1 MNFNSVAPGSASG
14 SESAR
19 DEIKRELARS
29 MIQQMGRDPSF
40 ATSADWFYAL
50 AYFLRGRLSSTRVET
65 WRRNFTHD
73 AKWVYY
79 LSLEL
84 LPGRLLK
91 TCLIS
96 QGLLENCREALAD
109 FGVDLDSLWDFELE
123 PALGNGG
130 LGRLAACML
139 ESLATQNYA
148 GLGYSIRYEYGMFR
162 QKIENG
168 EQVEHPENWLKNAN
182 PWEFARPNVNYPI
195 QFSGRVTQMNN
206 WRNEI
211 LCHWS
216 DTDDVMATGYDLPVI
231 GLDGETVSS
240 VRLWSAKATEDFN
253 LTYFNRGN
261 YIEAVK
267 EKSETETLSKVLY
280 PNDTTSMG
288 RELRLKQEYFLV
300 SASLQDILS
309 RFEQKYDSFDM
320 LPEKVAIQLNDTHP
334 VLAIPEMMRL
344 LVDIYRLDW
353 DRAWNITVSTFAFTN
368 HTLLSEALE
377 SWPVDLVQSL
387 LPRHMQIIYEINHRF
402 MRDVTRRR
410 PGDIDAM
417 RRMSLI
423 EESSPRSVRMA
434 HLAIVGSH
442 KVNGVSQ
449 MHTELM
455 RRSLF
460 KDFDSFFP
468 GRLLSLTNGISQRR
482 WLQEANPGLAALI
495 TSRISKDWLRDL
507 EQLRRLEPFA
517 EDEDFTRAFAEV
529 KAENKRRLACLCRE
543 RLEVEV
549 DPDSLFDL
557 QIKRIHE
564 YKRQLLNILQVIAR
578 YNRIR
583 HDGPAGFQKRTVIF
597 SGKAAPGYAMAKRII
612 QLINYAAEV
621 INNDPAVGNAL
632 KIVFV
637 PNYDVQTAEDLIP
650 AGDLSEQI
658 STAGT
663 EASGTGNMKLALN
676 GALTLATHD
685 GANDEIANAVG
696 RDNIFMF
703 GHTVE
708 ELRELKGRG
717 YDPEALYE
725 SNTELK
731 LVLDMIQ
738 SGYFSPEQPKLF
750 VPIFDSLVRHGDYY
764 MVLADFEAYLARQL
778 DVDAAYKDR
787 PRWLKKAIL
796 NVARIGPFSID
807 RLVRDYANFV
817 WNAKPVPNGES
828 EPASDATAA
837 IGANAGEAA

>member
-1 MNFNSVAPGSASG
+1 MNFNPGAPAPGGAAVSAA
-14 SESAR
+14 ER
-19 DEIKRELARS
+19 DEVKREL
-29 MIQQMGRDPSF
+29 MQQMILLLGRDPDF
-40 ATSADWFYAL
+40 ATTQDWFYAL
-50 AYFLRGRLSSTRVET
+50 AAFLRGRLSSARVRT

-96 QGLLENCREALAD
+96 QGVLETCRAALAD
-109 FGVDLDSLWDFELE
+109 LGVDLDDLWDFELE

-148 GLGYSIRYEYGMFR
+148 GFGYSIRYEYGMFR
-162 QKIENG
+162 QKFENG
-168 EQVEHPENWLKNAN
+168 EQVEHPENWLKNVY
-182 PWEFARPNVNYPI
+182 PWEFSRPNVSYPV

-216 DTDDVMATGYDLPVI
+216 ETDDVRATAYDLPVV

-240 VRLWSAKATEDFN
+240 FRLWSAKATEDFN

-280 PNDTTSMG
+280 PSDTTSMG

-300 SASLQDILS
+300 SASIQDILS
-309 RFEQKYDSFDM
+309 RFLRKYDSFDM

-334 VLAIPEMMRL
+334 VLAIPELMRL

-353 DRAWNITVSTFAFTN
+353 DRAWTITVRTFAFTN

-377 SWPVDLVQSL
+377 TWPIDLIQAL
-387 LPRHMQIIYEINHRF
+387 LPRHLQIIYEVNHRF
-402 MRDVTRRR
+402 LKEVTHRR

-423 EESSPRSVRMA
+423 EESYPRSVRMA

-442 KVNGVSQ
+442 KVNGVSR

-455 RRSLF
+455 RHSLF
-460 KDFDSFFP
+460 KDFDAFFP
-468 GRLLSLTNGISQRR
+468 GRLLSLTNGMSQRR
-482 WLQEANPGLAALI
+482 WLQESNPGLAALI
-495 TSRISKDWLRDL
+495 SSRISNSWLRELQHL
-507 EQLRRLEPFA
+507 ERLQPFA
-517 EDEDFTRAFAEV
+517 DDEKFRASFASV
-529 KAENKRRLACLCRE
+529 KAANKERLTQLIRE
-543 RLEVEV
+543 RLNITV
-549 DPDSLFDL
+549 DPASLFDI

-578 YNRIR
+578 YNKIR
-583 HDGPAGFQKRTVIF
+583 ERGPKGMQMRTVIF
-597 SGKAAPGYAMAKRII
+597 SGKAAPGYVMAKRII
-612 QLINYAAEV
+612 QLINYAADV
-621 INNDPAVGNAL
+621 INNDPAVEGAL
-632 KIVFV
+632 KVVFV

-650 AGDLSEQI
+650 AADLSEQI

-685 GANDEIANAVG
+685 GANDEIAQAVG
-696 RDNIFMF
+696 AENIFMF
-703 GHTVE
+703 GRTVD
-708 ELRELKGRG
+708 ELRALKGTG
-717 YDPEALYE
+717 YDPEAIYE
-725 SNTELK
+725 SNAELK
-731 LVLDMIQ
+731 LVLDMIRT
-738 SGYFSPEQPKLF
+738 GYFSPEQPHVF

-764 MVLADFEAYLARQL
+764 MVLADFESYVARQSA
-778 DVDAAYKDR
+778 VDTAYQDR
-787 PRWLKKAIL
+787 EAWLRKAIL
-796 NVARIGPFSID
+796 NVARVGPFSID
-807 RLVRDYANFV
+807 RVVRDYATLV
-817 WNAKPVPNGES
+817 WNVQPVPNG
-828 EPASDATAA
+828 D
-837 IGANAGEAA
+837 

>member
-1 MNFNSVAPGSASG
+1 MNFNPVAPQAGAASPPE
-14 SESAR
+14 SER
-19 DEIKRELARS
+19 GEIKRALAQH
-29 MIQQMGRDPSF
+29 MIQQLGRDPAF
-40 ATSADWFYAL
+40 ATTQDWFYAL
-50 AYFLRGRLSSTRVET
+50 AYFLRGRLSSARVHT

-84 LPGRLLK
+84 LPGRLMK
-91 TCLIS
+91 TCLVS
-96 QGLLENCREALAD
+96 QGLYENCREALAEL
-109 FGVDLDSLWDFELE
+109 GVNLDDLWDFELE

-139 ESLATQNYA
+139 ESLTTQNYA
-148 GLGYSIRYEYGMFR
+148 CFGYSIRYEYGMFR
-162 QKIENG
+162 QKFENG
-168 EQVEHPENWLKNAN
+168 EQVEHPENWLKNVY

-216 DTDDVMATGYDLPVI
+216 DTEDVMATGYDLPVV

-240 VRLWSAKATEDFN
+240 VRLWSAKATADFN
-253 LTYFNRGN
+253 LAYFNRGN

-280 PNDTTSMG
+280 PSDTTSMG

-309 RFEQKYDSFDM
+309 RFERKYDSFDM

-353 DRAWNITVSTFAFTN
+353 ERAWNITVRTFAFTN
-368 HTLLSEALE
+368 HTLLPEALE
-377 SWPVDLVQSL
+377 SWPVEVVQSL

-402 MRDVTRRR
+402 MKEVTRRR

-423 EESSPRSVRMA
+423 EESGPRSVRMA

-460 KDFDSFFP
+460 KDFAAFFP

-482 WLQEANPGLAALI
+482 WLQEANAGLSALI
-495 TSRISKDWLRDL
+495 SGRISKDWLRDL
-507 EQLRRLEPFA
+507 EQLRLLEPFA
-517 EDEDFTRAFAEV
+517 EDESFRAEFAAV
-529 KAENKRRLACLCRE
+529 KNANKTRLARLIRE
-543 RLEVEV
+543 RLGLAV
-549 DPDSLFDL
+549 DPESLFDF

-578 YNRIR
+578 YNKIR
-583 HDGPAGFQKRTVIF
+583 SKGPEGVQKRTVLF
-597 SGKAAPGYAMAKRII
+597 SGKAAPGYVMAKLII
-612 QLINYAAEV
+612 HLINFAADV
-621 INNDPAVGNAL
+621 VNNDPAVGDAL

-685 GANDEIANAVG
+685 GANDEIAHAVG
-696 RDNIFMF
+696 LENIFMF
-703 GHTVE
+703 GRTVD
-708 ELRELKGRG
+708 ELRDLKAHG
-717 YDPEALYE
+717 YDPEAIYE
-725 SNTELK
+725 SNAELK
-731 LVLDMIQ
+731 QVLDMIRT
-738 SGYFSPEQPKLF
+738 GYFSPENPQLF
-750 VPIFDSLVRHGDYY
+750 APIFDSLVRHGDYY
-764 MVLADFEAYLARQL
+764 MTLADFDSYVARQAA
-778 DVDAAYKDR
+778 VDAAFQDR
-787 PRWLKKAIL
+787 PQWLRKAIL
-796 NVARIGPFSID
+796 NVARVGPFSID
-807 RLVRDYANFV
+807 RLVRDYASLV
-817 WNAKPVPNGES
+817 WNAKPVPNG
-828 EPASDATAA
+828 DT
-837 IGANAGEAA
+837 